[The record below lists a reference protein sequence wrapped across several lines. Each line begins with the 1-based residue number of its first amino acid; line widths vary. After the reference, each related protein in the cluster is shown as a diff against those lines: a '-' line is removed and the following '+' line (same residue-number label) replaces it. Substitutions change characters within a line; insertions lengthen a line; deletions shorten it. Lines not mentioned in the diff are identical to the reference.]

1 MLLYVIYIIEFVFS
15 MWNSESNDCAFKSK
29 AIRES
34 MVLVYPSVPGIG

>member
-29 AIRES
+29 AIRRVRYWS
-34 MVLVYPSVPGIG
+34 ILLFLA